1 MLPIEHCELSCKFR
15 LLPANR
21 NDHKGQ
27 SRDNSIIL
35 LSNSKYK
42 RD

>member
-1 MLPIEHCELSCKFR
+1 MLPVEHCELSCKFR
-15 LLPANR
+15 LHPADR
-21 NDHKGQ
+21 KYHKEQ

-35 LSNSKYK
+35 LFNSKYK